1 MKQKTLRED
10 AHSREAETC
19 RKRPRL
25 ARECAKA
32 HSFLRED
39 GAVDSENANKSKK
52 KKTSNII
59 QICIG
64 VLAVVLAALI
74 IVMMGIVSSIQGTAR
89 VVNYAGLV
97 RGKTQRIIKL
107 EISGQPEDGMIQDIE
122 VFVDGLQNG
131 NGELG
136 LVRLDDGAFQS
147 KMQELEEYFAALHY
161 EILRVREVGYKNTE
175 IIDKSERF
183 FEICDEATGLAEAYS
198 QRKAS
203 SLTVIEKYI
212 TIDIIVLMLLIGYE
226 FIKAVRFAAM
236 NRVLQKKVYLDKATG
251 LPNKNKCE
259 ELLDDP
265 EPAAE
270 DVGVC
275 SFDLNNLRRINNS
288 MGHEAGDAYIRRF
301 AVCLRASMPAEQFVG
316 RDGGDEFIAVTHG
329 LDEDAMR
336 ECLTHVREAMTEE
349 SKGYPDTPLSYAVGY
364 ALASDFP
371 GSTMRELF
379 NFADKNMYI
388 NKNHVKRE
396 EAAAEKRLDFHLLK
410 LLKRFGRNFSDCLYC
425 DAHMDTYRT
434 LRASVDFFLASDGS
448 YSGAAE
454 QIATERVPRADRA
467 YIRQSLQVSE
477 LSGKLQAEGDLL
489 ELQYDTNDQGL
500 YSRLTLIPVD
510 WDEKG
515 KLHHFLLAFE
525 TIRKSSEGRADA
537 KEQLTLY
544 YEQLKQSILE
554 NDSYVDALLDLSD
567 MIYTVNLTKD
577 ILEKS
582 VVLNGKEERCRELF
596 MDYPLPCSYRDYCS
610 EYMKMVTQETLG
622 SYRLA
627 DDPAKL
633 LKRFEAGEK
642 HISVEYC
649 IQEEDGT
656 ICWVQKTVLMTQ
668 TIVFDTELS
677 CEMPV
682 VHAIILLQNTS
693 QMHARDEQE
702 HARLQAAF
710 DEMRTANRAKT
721 DFLSRMSHDIRTP
734 LNGIIG
740 LLKIDEAHFEDK
752 EMVMENHRKMQVAA
766 GHLLSLINDVLQ
778 MSKLEEGK
786 IILAHDYIS
795 LAEMTR
801 DIVSIIIERAVDAG
815 IQWEYD
821 KRKAEIPYPYIYG
834 SQLHLRQIFLN
845 IYGNCI
851 KYNRPGGKISTRVE
865 AQDVRDG
872 WCVYRW
878 TISDTGVGMSQ
889 EFLDHIF
896 DPFVQ
901 EKNDARSVYQG
912 TGLGMTIV
920 KGLIEQMHGTIEVTS
935 EVGIGTTFVVEI
947 PFEIAPPPEELPVK
961 EAAPSGDIHGLKLL
975 LAEDN
980 ELNADIAETLL
991 TDAGAH
997 VTIVENGKKALDCFE
1012 AARPG
1017 TFDAILMDVM
1027 MPVMDG
1033 LAATRAI
1040 RAIPRADA
1048 RQIPILAMT
1057 ANAFEEDARQCL
1069 AAGMNVHLAKP
1080 LQMDKVVAALME
1092 CCGKKRDL

>member
-1 MKQKTLRED
+1 M
-10 AHSREAETC
+10 
-19 RKRPRL
+19 
-25 ARECAKA
+25 
-32 HSFLRED
+32 
-39 GAVDSENANKSKK
+39 GSENANKKK
-52 KKTSNII
+52 KSSNLI

-122 VFVDGLQNG
+122 SFIDGLRNG
-131 NGELG
+131 NEKLG
-136 LVRLDDGAFQS
+136 LVRLNDAAFQN
-147 KMQELEEYFAALHY
+147 KMQELDDYFVTLRD
-161 EILRVREVGYKNTE
+161 EILRVREVGYENTA

-183 FEICDEATGLAEAYS
+183 FVICDEATGLAEAYS

-203 SLTVIEKYI
+203 SLSVLEKYI
-212 TIDIIVLMLLIGYE
+212 TIDIIILMLLIGYE
-226 FIKAVRFAAM
+226 FIKAVRYAAM
-236 NRVLQKKVYLDKATG
+236 NRALQKKVYLDHATG

-259 ELLDDP
+259 ELLDGPDLAP
-265 EPAAE
+265 EN
-270 DVGVC
+270 VGVC

-288 MGHEAGDAYIRRF
+288 MGHEAGDVYIRRF
-301 AVCLRASMPAEQFVG
+301 AVCLRASMPAEHFVG
-316 RDGGDEFIAVTHG
+316 RAGGDEFIAITHG

-336 ECLTHVREAMTEE
+336 ECLVHVRSAMAEE
-349 SKGYPDTPLSYAVGY
+349 SKDHPDTPLSYAAGF
-364 ALASDFP
+364 ALASEFP

-379 NFADKNMYI
+379 NYADKNMYI

-396 EAAAEKRLDFHLLK
+396 EAEAERRLDFHLLK
-410 LLKRFGRNFSDCLYC
+410 LLNRHGRNFSDCLYC
-425 DAHMDTYRT
+425 DARMDTYRT
-434 LRASVDFFLASDGS
+434 LRASADFFLASDGS

-454 QIATERVPRADRA
+454 QIASEQVDRADRA
-467 YIRQSLQVSE
+467 RIRQSLQAAE
-477 LSGKLQAEGDLL
+477 LSGKLRAEGDLL
-489 ELQYDTNDQGL
+489 ELQYDTNGQGL
-500 YSRLTLIPVD
+500 YNRLTLIPVD
-510 WDEKG
+510 WDEEG
-515 KLHHFLLAFE
+515 NLHHFLLAFE
-525 TIRKSSEGRADA
+525 TIRESSEGRVDA

-554 NDSYVDALLDLSD
+554 NDSYVDALLELSD
-567 MIYTVNLTKD
+567 MIYTVNLTKN

-582 VVLNGKEERCRELF
+582 VVLNGKEEECRELF
-596 MDYPLPCSYRDYCS
+596 MDYPLPCSYSDYCS

-622 SYRLA
+622 SYRIT

-642 HISVEYC
+642 HLSVEYC

-656 ICWVQKTVLMTQ
+656 IRWVQKTVLMTQ
-668 TIVFDTELS
+668 TLVFDTELS

-682 VHAIILLQNTS
+682 VHAIILLQDTS
-693 QMHARDEQE
+693 PMHARDEQE

-740 LLKIDEAHFEDK
+740 LLKIDETHFDDK
-752 EMVMENHRKMQVAA
+752 ELLLENHQKMQVAA

-786 IILAHDYIS
+786 IALTHEHIS
-795 LAEMTR
+795 LAALTR
-801 DIVSIIIERAVDAG
+801 DIVSIIIERAVEAG
-815 IQWEYD
+815 VEWNYE
-821 KRKAEIPYPYIYG
+821 KEKSEIPYPYIYG
-834 SQLHLRQIFLN
+834 SPLHLRQIFLN

-851 KYNRPGGKISTRVE
+851 KYNHPGGTITTTVDAQE
-865 AQDVRDG
+865 AHDG

-878 TISDTGVGMSQ
+878 TISDTGIGMTQ
-889 EFLDHIF
+889 EFLEHIF
-896 DPFVQ
+896 DPFAQ
-901 EKNDARSVYQG
+901 EKSDARSVYQG

-920 KGLIEQMHGTIEVTS
+920 KGLVDQMHGNIEVTS
-935 EVGIGTTFVVEI
+935 EVGVGSTFVVAI
-947 PFEIAPPPEELPVK
+947 PFEIAPPPEQIPDR
-961 EAAPSGDIHGLKLL
+961 EAAPVYDIRGRNLL

-980 ELNADIAETLL
+980 ELNADIAEMLL

-997 VTIVENGKKALDCFE
+997 VTVVKNGQQAVDCFQAE
-1012 AARPG
+1012 KPG

-1033 LAATRAI
+1033 LTATRMI
-1040 RAIPRADA
+1040 RALLRADA
-1048 RQIPILAMT
+1048 KRIPILAMT

-1080 LQMDKVVAALME
+1080 LQMDQVVKAIAECCSPKVV
-1092 CCGKKRDL
+1092 

>member
-1 MKQKTLRED
+1 M
-10 AHSREAETC
+10 
-19 RKRPRL
+19 
-25 ARECAKA
+25 
-32 HSFLRED
+32 
-39 GAVDSENANKSKK
+39 GSEKENKK
-52 KKTSNII
+52 KKSSNLI

-74 IVMMGIVSSIQGTAR
+74 IVMMGIVSGIQGTAR

-122 VFVDGLQNG
+122 AFIDGLRNG
-131 NGELG
+131 NDELG
-136 LVRLDDGAFQS
+136 LVRLEDETFQS
-147 KMQELEEYFAALHY
+147 KMKELDDYFVTLRD
-161 EILRVREVGYKNTE
+161 EILRVRKVGYENTK

-183 FEICDEATGLAEAYS
+183 FGICDEATGLAEAYS

-203 SLTVIEKYI
+203 SLTVLEKYI
-212 TIDIIVLMLLIGYE
+212 TLDIIVLMLLIGYE
-226 FIKAVRFAAM
+226 FIKAVHYAAM
-236 NRVLQKKVYLDKATG
+236 NRALQKKVYLDNATG

-259 ELLDDP
+259 ELLNDP
-265 EPAAE
+265 NPAAE
-270 DVGVC
+270 NVGVC
-275 SFDLNNLRRINNS
+275 SFDLNNLRRINNR

-336 ECLTHVREAMTEE
+336 ECLAHVREAMAEE

-410 LLKRFGRNFSDCLYC
+410 LLNRHGRNFSDCLYC

-434 LRASVDFFLASDGS
+434 LRASADFFLASDGS

-454 QIATERVPRADRA
+454 QIAAERVARADRA
-467 YIRQSLQVSE
+467 RIRQSLQILEVSGE
-477 LSGKLQAEGDLL
+477 LRAEGDLL
-489 ELQYDTNDQGL
+489 ELQYDTNGQGL

-510 WDEKG
+510 WDEEG

-525 TIRKSSEGRADA
+525 TIQKSSEGRADA

-554 NDSYVDALLDLSD
+554 NDSYVDALLELSD

-582 VVLNGKEERCRELF
+582 VVLNGKDEECRELF
-596 MDYPLPCSYRDYCS
+596 MDYPLPCSYSDYCS

-622 SYRLA
+622 SYRMA

-656 ICWVQKTVLMTQ
+656 IRWVQKTVLMTQ

-682 VHAIILLQNTS
+682 VHAIILLQDTS

-740 LLKIDEAHFEDK
+740 LLKIDETHFDDK
-752 EMVMENHRKMQVAA
+752 EMVMENHRKMQAAA

-786 IILAHDYIS
+786 IVLAHDYIS
-795 LAEMTR
+795 LTEMTR

-815 IQWEYD
+815 VKWEYERG
-821 KRKAEIPYPYIYG
+821 KSEIPYPYIYG
-834 SQLHLRQIFLN
+834 SLLHLRQIFLN

-851 KYNRPGGKISTRVE
+851 KYNRPGGKVSTKVE
-865 AQDVRDG
+865 ARDMCNG

-896 DPFVQ
+896 DPFAQ

-920 KGLIEQMHGTIEVTS
+920 KGLIDQMHGTIEVTS
-935 EVGIGTTFVVEI
+935 EVGVGSTFVVEI
-947 PFEIAPPPEELPVK
+947 PFEIAPPPEKLPVK
-961 EAAPSGDIHGLKLL
+961 EEAPSGNIHGLKLL

-991 TDAGAH
+991 TDAGAY
-997 VTIVENGKKALDCFE
+997 VTIVKNGQEAVDCFE
-1012 AARPG
+1012 AAPPG
-1017 TFDAILMDVM
+1017 MFDAILMDVM

-1033 LAATRAI
+1033 LEATRAI

-1048 RQIPILAMT
+1048 KRIPILAMT
-1057 ANAFEEDARQCL
+1057 ANAFEEDAKQCL

-1080 LQMDKVVAALME
+1080 LQMDRVVAAIAE
-1092 CCGKKRDL
+1092 CCSKKVDI

>member
-1 MKQKTLRED
+1 M
-10 AHSREAETC
+10 
-19 RKRPRL
+19 
-25 ARECAKA
+25 
-32 HSFLRED
+32 
-39 GAVDSENANKSKK
+39 DSENANKSKK

-122 VFVDGLQNG
+122 AFIDGLRNG

-161 EILRVREVGYKNTE
+161 EILRVREVGYENTE

-236 NRVLQKKVYLDKATG
+236 NRALQKKVYLDKATG

-270 DVGVC
+270 NVGVC

-301 AVCLRASMPAEQFVG
+301 AVCRRASMPTRSSCRHSRCAAARRLR

-329 LDEDAMR
+329 LDEEAMR

-349 SKGYPDTPLSYAVGY
+349 SKGYPDMPLSYAAGY

-379 NFADKNMYI
+379 SFADKNMYI

-410 LLKRFGRNFSDCLYC
+410 LLNRYGRNFSDCLYC
-425 DAHMDTYRT
+425 DAHMDTYRA
-434 LRASVDFFLASDGS
+434 LRASADFFLASDGS

-454 QIATERVPRADRA
+454 QIVAERVARADRA
-467 YIRQSLQVSE
+467 NIRQSLQVSE

-489 ELQYDTNDQGL
+489 ELQYDTNGQGL

-510 WDEKG
+510 WDEEG

-554 NDSYVDALLDLSD
+554 NDSYVDALLELSD

-582 VVLNGKEERCRELF
+582 VVLNGKDEECRELF

-649 IQEEDGT
+649 IQKEDGT

-682 VHAIILLQNTS
+682 VHAIILLQDTS

-740 LLKIDEAHFEDK
+740 LLKIDEAHFDDK

-821 KRKAEIPYPYIYG
+821 RRKAEIPYPYIYG

-896 DPFVQ
+896 DPFAQ

-920 KGLIEQMHGTIEVTS
+920 KGLIYQMHGNIEVTS

-947 PFEIAPPPEELPVK
+947 PFEIAPPPEEFPVK

-980 ELNADIAETLL
+980 ELNAEIAETLL

-997 VTIVENGKKALDCFE
+997 VTIVKNGKKAVDCFE
-1012 AARPG
+1012 AASPG

-1080 LQMDKVVAALME
+1080 LQMDKVLAALME